1 MNMEYHL
8 GKFLKERYIETKFI
22 NQSYLHNEEKV
33 DVSMNKS
40 DDNSS
45 SIHEVKNSKI
55 PLKKRRSW
63 LAKHPEVLKRIPN
76 KHESKNI
83 VSFVFEY

>member
-1 MNMEYHL
+1 M
-8 GKFLKERYIETKFI
+8 
-22 NQSYLHNEEKV
+22 
-33 DVSMNKS
+33 SMNKS